1 MEPDFLLGQPIPV
14 DLHRRQPDTV
24 AGLLARAGL
33 VVRARLI
40 REPDDE
46 GDFTERT
53 PQVFLLARKSG
64 SNNS

>member
-1 MEPDFLLGQPIPV
+1 MEPDFLRGQPISV
-14 DLHRRQPDTV
+14 DLQRQPDTV

-53 PQVFLLARKSG
+53 P
-64 SNNS
+64 